1 MARGKVTT
9 TKELQETNKSL
20 ANKLDK
26 ARQRTNSVLS
36 KVGGLRAHVAANN
49 PTNEDIVRILDS
61 IIEES

>member
-1 MARGKVTT
+1 MSKAT